1 MVAGGGAA
9 AAAVAAP
16 PPEPEPEP
24 EPDAAPAP
32 PASAP
37 EPAAGAPA
45 AVAAPVADEQPAV
58 GPPEPVAARAHNL
71 AHELQAE
78 RLKTS
83 GIAVVDAVAPAAAA
97 SDGGAS
103 PPTTEPVLI
112 QRTRLDSMD
121 RQQIDSRS
129 DHARHARP
137 GTATAVATTPAEPPV
152 EPAAPEPESEPAAPV
167 GERQATPAWLDTY
180 DDEAEVTRDIDLS
193 KTPPP
198 KAASAVRDRTRTGDD
213 IVPRH

>member
-1 MVAGGGAA
+1 MTSGT
-9 AAAVAAP
+9 AVV
-16 PPEPEPEP
+16 
-24 EPDAAPAP
+24 D
-32 PASAP
+32 
-37 EPAAGAPA
+37 AGAPA
-45 AVAAPVADEQPAV
+45 AAPDGGAPAVAAPAD
-58 GPPEPVAARAHNL
+58 
-71 AHELQAE
+71 
-78 RLKTS
+78 
-83 GIAVVDAVAPAAAA
+83 
-97 SDGGAS
+97 GAS

-121 RQQIDSRS
+121 RQPIDPRS

-137 GTATAVATTPAEPPV
+137 GMATAVAATQAEPPVEPSV